1 MLCRVADSLYWIFR
15 YIERAENLVRFL
27 EVGWSVS
34 LDNPSGNPSQWT
46 SLIDACAD
54 RRLFEELHPTASP
67 ADVITFITRQPEN
80 PNAISNCIA
89 IARENARQIRDTL
102 PTDLFEELNALHLL
116 LQDDPLFWHQRLPE
130 QLQQIRRSCQTLYGL
145 QNCTMQRDQS
155 WLFANLGCLMERADK
170 TARMLDVKY
179 FLLLPSPEDVGG
191 PLDELQWIA
200 LLRSLSGYQMFRRQQ
215 SLEITPARV
224 AGFLLLNRQFP
235 RSVSYC
241 IEEIISTVDRIERST
256 ANPVQGDLRQALEA
270 LRITWTTMPIEDLI
284 NIGLHQ
290 GIDHLQS
297 QLNAV
302 HGQLQQTYFT
312 TSPCA

>member
-54 RRLFEELHPTASP
+54 RRLFEKLHPTASP
-67 ADVITFITRQPEN
+67 TDVITFITRQPEN

-116 LQDDPLFWHQRLPE
+116 LQDDPLFWRQRLPE

-145 QNCTMQRDQS
+145 QDSTMQRDQS

-215 SLEITPARV
+215 SLDITPARV
-224 AGFLLLNRQFP
+224 ATRAGVM
-235 RSVSYC
+235 SSDC
-241 IEEIISTVDRIERST
+241 
-256 ANPVQGDLRQALEA
+256 
-270 LRITWTTMPIEDLI
+270 
-284 NIGLHQ
+284 
-290 GIDHLQS
+290 
-297 QLNAV
+297 
-302 HGQLQQTYFT
+302 
-312 TSPCA
+312 

>member
-1 MLCRVADSLYWIFR
+1 
-15 YIERAENLVRFL
+15 
-27 EVGWSVS
+27 
-34 LDNPSGNPSQWT
+34 
-46 SLIDACAD
+46 
-54 RRLFEELHPTASP
+54 
-67 ADVITFITRQPEN
+67 
-80 PNAISNCIA
+80 
-89 IARENARQIRDTL
+89 
-102 PTDLFEELNALHLL
+102 
-116 LQDDPLFWHQRLPE
+116 
-130 QLQQIRRSCQTLYGL
+130 
-145 QNCTMQRDQS
+145 MQRDQS

-200 LLRSLSGYQMFRRQQ
+200 LLRSLSGYQMFRRKQ

-224 AGFLLLNRQFP
+224 AGFVLLNRQFP

-241 IEEIISTVDRIERST
+241 IEEIINTVDRIERST
-256 ANPVQGDLRQALEA
+256 ANPVQADLRQALEA

-284 NIGLHQ
+284 NTGLHQ

-312 TSPCA
+312 TSPCT